1 VARKLALS
9 RDAPLASRLFAT
21 EILQGAPRLMAVLEG
36 DLADLVASK
45 TAVIRRWIADGRLAP
60 IDPHHLI
67 FTIWATTQHYADFA
81 VQVRAVSGGDLS
93 DPEFH
98 AETVA
103 AVTRMLLE
111 GALPR

>member
-1 VARKLALS
+1 
-9 RDAPLASRLFAT
+9 
-21 EILQGAPRLMAVLEG
+21 
-36 DLADLVASK
+36 
-45 TAVIRRWIADGRLAP
+45 
-60 IDPHHLI
+60 
-67 FTIWATTQHYADFA
+67 
-81 VQVRAVSGGDLS
+81 VSGGDLS